1 MSSEAKCL
9 VGMSPSIASSYP
21 FICPFCIK
29 SAFFDMQSCVLD
41 LKSLKN
47 SLSALESS
55 ITKLSLPPTVQS
67 DLVELKSTVDQLS
80 LKLASTPNLPAVS
93 ISPSSSKCSD
103 PPSIPLQTSSSAL
116 IPPSSIKIPS
126 SPPSHCPAATTQ
138 ASSIP
143 IQP

>member
-9 VGMSPSIASSYP
+9 VGISPSIASSYP

-29 SAFFDMQSCVLD
+29 SSFFDMLSCVLY

-55 ITKLSLPPTVQS
+55 TTKLSLPPSVQL
-67 DLVELKSTVDQLS
+67 DLVELKSTVDHLS

-103 PPSIPLQTSSSAL
+103 PPPIPSQTSGSAL
-116 IPPSSIKIPS
+116 IPHLQSRF
-126 SPPSHCPAATTQ
+126 PPLRPLITLCHF
-138 ASSIP
+138 
-143 IQP
+143 